1 MMGNPKLVSEIVETA
16 STIPI
21 ECQEHILD
29 VIKAMAFTRK
39 VVERGRAADVEAGEY
54 GKKETE

>member
-1 MMGNPKLVSEIVETA
+1 MGNSKLVNEIVESA
-16 STIPI
+16 IPI

-39 VVERGRAADVEAGEY
+39 VVERGRSVELGAGEY
-54 GKKETE
+54 DKKETA

>member
-1 MMGNPKLVSEIVETA
+1 MGNPKLASEIVESV

-29 VIKAMAFTRK
+29 IIKAMAFTRR
-39 VVERGRAADVEAGEY
+39 VIESGCSEGIDAGKY
-54 GKKETE
+54 GKKETA

>member
-1 MMGNPKLVSEIVETA
+1 MKDMKLVNEIVENA

-39 VVERGRAADVEAGEY
+39 VIEKRNVSSEE
-54 GKKETE
+54 KKAV

>member
-1 MMGNPKLVSEIVETA
+1 MGNSKLVNEIVESA

-39 VVERGRAADVEAGEY
+39 VVERGRSVELGAGEY
-54 GKKETE
+54 DKKETA